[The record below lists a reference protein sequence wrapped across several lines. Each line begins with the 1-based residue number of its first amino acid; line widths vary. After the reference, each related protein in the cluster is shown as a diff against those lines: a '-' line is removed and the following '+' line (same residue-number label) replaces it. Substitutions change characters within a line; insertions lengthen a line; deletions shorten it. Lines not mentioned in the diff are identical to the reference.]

1 MVGEISET
9 YLLSYF
15 RLSLWSLPFKIE
27 RLNNDN
33 TNHNHGRRRR
43 QPLLANVNPRLP
55 KAVH

>member
-1 MVGEISET
+1 MVGENSET

-33 TNHNHGRRRR
+33 TNYNHGWRRR
-43 QPLLANVNPRLP
+43 
-55 KAVH
+55 

>member
-33 TNHNHGRRRR
+33 TNHNHGWWRR
-43 QPLLANVNPRLP
+43 QPFLAYVNSRLP
-55 KAVH
+55 QAVH

>member
-33 TNHNHGRRRR
+33 TNHYHGRRRR
-43 QPLLANVNPRLP
+43 QPLLANVNSRLP